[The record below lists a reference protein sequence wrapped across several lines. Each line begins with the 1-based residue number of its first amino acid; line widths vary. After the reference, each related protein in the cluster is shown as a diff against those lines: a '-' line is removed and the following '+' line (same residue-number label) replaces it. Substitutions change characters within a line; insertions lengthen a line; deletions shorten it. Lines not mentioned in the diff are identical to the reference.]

1 MDEAYRGES
10 HQGDRHRTLREQ
22 NPLSLSSPMIKAA
35 ITGTAVLLLLTGI
48 AHAQLSE
55 TEQQIVSAVK
65 QRTPAALELLE
76 KSVRINSGTLNPEG
90 VRAVGEIYRAELDAL
105 GFKTRWID
113 MPPAMKRA
121 GHLVATH
128 EGGQGKRV
136 LLLGHLDTVFEKG
149 SSVPVWERNGDRV
162 RGQGVSDMKGGDVVM
177 IEALRALKSVGAL
190 DHANVEIM
198 FTGDEERSGR
208 PLQTARADMV
218 AMGKRAD
225 YALSFEASGKH
236 EGVDTAS
243 IARRSAGGWVL
254 RVKGKAAHSG
264 GVFSAQS
271 GYGAIY
277 ETARILNAFREQV
290 IEPSLTFNPGLV
302 FGGTDVSYADDTAT
316 ASAFGKSNVIAR
328 DAEVLGDL
336 RYLTPEQGERA
347 RQKMQ
352 AIVSTGNLPG
362 TSATIS
368 FSESYPPM
376 PPTEAGQK
384 LAELYSQASLDA
396 GLGRIDILDPSMRG
410 AGDVQFVAPYTVG
423 IDGLGA
429 QGRGSHTDDEDLEI
443 ASIERGAVRA
453 ALLIYRLTQAAPR

>member
-1 MDEAYRGES
+1 MKEENL
-10 HQGDRHRTLREQ
+10 DRRFL
-22 NPLSLSSPMIKAA
+22 PFVVL
-35 ITGTAVLLLLTGI
+35 AVLSGV
-48 AHAQLSE
+48 AQAQLAD
-55 TEQQIVSAVK
+55 TEQRIVAAVK

-90 VRAVGEIYRAELDAL
+90 VRAVGEIYRAELEGL
-105 GFKTRWID
+105 GFKTRWIE

-128 EGGQGKRV
+128 EGGQGKRI

-149 SSVPVWERNGDRV
+149 SSVPLWEQRGDRV
-162 RGQGVSDMKGGDVVM
+162 RGQGVNDMKGGDVVM
-177 IEALRALKSVGAL
+177 IEALRALASAGAL
-190 DHANVEIM
+190 DKANIEIM
-198 FTGDEERSGR
+198 FTGDEERAGA
-208 PLQTARADMV
+208 PVQAARADMV

-225 YALSFEASGKH
+225 YALSFEGSNKH
-236 EGVDTAS
+236 DGVDTAS
-243 IARRSAGGWVL
+243 IARRSSGGWVL
-254 RVKGKAAHSG
+254 RVKGKPAHSM

-290 IEPSLTFNPGLV
+290 KEPSLTFNPGLV
-302 FGGTDVSYADDTAT
+302 FGGTNVSYADDTAT

-328 DAEVLGDL
+328 DAQVLGDL
-336 RYLTPEQGERA
+336 RYLSPEQGERA
-347 RQKMQ
+347 RKKMSEI
-352 AIVSTGNLPG
+352 ASAGNLPG

-376 PPTEAGQK
+376 PPTDAGRK
-384 LAELYSQASLDA
+384 LAELYSKVSQDA

-429 QGRGSHTDDEDLEI
+429 QGRGAHTDDEDLEV
-443 ASIERGAVRA
+443 ASIERGAIRA
-453 ALLIYRLTQAAPR
+453 ALLIHRLTRP

>member
-1 MDEAYRGES
+1 MFRRAF
-10 HQGDRHRTLREQ
+10 
-22 NPLSLSSPMIKAA
+22 A
-35 ITGTAVLLLLTGI
+35 GTAFLFLLSGA
-48 AHAQLSE
+48 AHAQQLSE
-55 TEQQIVSAVK
+55 TEQRIVAAVK

-90 VRAVGEIYRAELDAL
+90 VRAVGDIYRAELDAL

-121 GHLVATH
+121 GHLAAVR

-149 SSVPVWERNGDRV
+149 SAVPLWERQGDRV
-162 RGQGVSDMKGGDVVM
+162 RGQGVNDMKGGDVIM

-190 DHANVEIM
+190 ERANVEIL
-198 FTGDEERSGR
+198 FTGDEERTGN

-225 YALSFEASGKH
+225 YALSFEGSNKH

-243 IARRSAGGWVL
+243 IARRSSSGWVL
-254 RVKGKAAHSG
+254 HVKGRPAHSM

-290 IEPSLTFNPGLV
+290 MEPSLTFNPGLV
-302 FGGTDVSYADDTAT
+302 FGGTNVSYAEDTAT

-336 RYLTPEQGERA
+336 RYLSPEQGERA

-352 AIVSTGNLPG
+352 SIVSTGNLPG
-362 TSATIS
+362 SSATIS
-368 FSESYPPM
+368 FTESYPPM
-376 PPTEAGQK
+376 PPTDAGRK
-384 LAELYSQASLDA
+384 LAELYSKASLDA
-396 GLGRIDILDPSMRG
+396 GLGRIDLLDPSLRG

-429 QGRGSHTDDEDLEI
+429 QGRGAHTDDEDLEI

-453 ALLIYRLTQAAPR
+453 ALLIYRLTQAPR

>member
-1 MDEAYRGES
+1 MLKKVTAL
-10 HQGDRHRTLREQ
+10 T
-22 NPLSLSSPMIKAA
+22 AA
-35 ITGTAVLLLLTGI
+35 FLLVGT
-48 AHAQLSE
+48 AHAQLTD
-55 TEQQIVSAVK
+55 TEQRIVAAVR
-65 QRTPAALELLE
+65 QRTSAALELLE

-90 VRAVGEIYRAELDAL
+90 VRAVGEVYRAELDAL
-105 GFKTRWID
+105 GFRTRWID
-113 MPPAMKRA
+113 MPPSMKRA
-121 GHLVATH
+121 GHLVAVH

-149 SSVPVWERNGDRV
+149 SAVPLWERQGDRV
-162 RGQGVSDMKGGDVVM
+162 RGQGVNDMKGGDVVM

-190 DHANVEIM
+190 ERANVEIM
-198 FTGDEERSGR
+198 FTGDEERTGA
-208 PLQTARADMV
+208 PLQAARADMV

-225 YALSFEASGKH
+225 VALSFEGSNRH
-236 EGVDTAS
+236 DGVDTAS
-243 IARRSAGGWVL
+243 IARRSSGGWVL
-254 RVKGKAAHSG
+254 RVRGKPAHSM

-302 FGGTDVSYADDTAT
+302 FGGTSISYAEDTAT

-336 RYLTPEQGERA
+336 RYLSPEQGERA

-352 AIVSTGNLPG
+352 AIVSSGNLPG

-368 FSESYPPM
+368 FTESYPPM
-376 PPTEAGQK
+376 PPTDAGRK
-384 LAELYSQASLDA
+384 LVEQYSKASQDA
-396 GLGRIDILDPSMRG
+396 GLGRIEILDPSLRG
-410 AGDVQFVAPYTVG
+410 AGDVQFIAPYTVG

-429 QGRGSHTDDEDLEI
+429 QGRGAHTDDEDLEI
-443 ASIERGAVRA
+443 ASIERGAIRA
-453 ALLIYRLTQAAPR
+453 ALLIYRLTQSPSR

>member
-1 MDEAYRGES
+1 MPFKKLTAF
-10 HQGDRHRTLREQ
+10 
-22 NPLSLSSPMIKAA
+22 AA
-35 ITGTAVLLLLTGI
+35 AVLLAGA
-48 AHAQLSE
+48 AHAQLTE
-55 TEQQIVSAVK
+55 TEQRIVAAVK
-65 QRTPAALELLE
+65 QRSPAALELLE
-76 KSVRINSGTLNPEG
+76 RSVRINSGTLNPEG
-90 VRAVGEIYRAELDAL
+90 VRAVGDFYRAELDAL

-121 GHLVATH
+121 GHLVAAQ
-128 EGGQGKRV
+128 EGGQGKHL

-149 SSVPVWERNGDRV
+149 SAVPLWERQGERV
-162 RGQGVSDMKGGDVVM
+162 RGQGVNDMKGGDVIM
-177 IEALRALKSVGAL
+177 IEALRALKSVGVL
-190 DHANVEIM
+190 DRANIEIM
-198 FTGDEERSGR
+198 FTGDEERGGQ
-208 PLQTARADMV
+208 PLQVARDDMV

-225 YALSFEASGKH
+225 YALSFEGSDKH
-236 EGVDTAS
+236 DGVDTAS
-243 IARRSAGGWVL
+243 IARRSSGGWVL
-254 RVKGKAAHSG
+254 KVKGKPAHSM

-290 IEPSLTFNPGLV
+290 MEPSLTFNPGLV
-302 FGGTDVSYADDTAT
+302 YGGTDISYAEDKAT

-328 DAEVLGDL
+328 DAQVLGDL
-336 RYLTPEQGERA
+336 RYLSPEQGARA

-352 AIVSTGNLPG
+352 AIVASGNLPG

-368 FSESYPPM
+368 FNESYPPM
-376 PPTEAGQK
+376 PPTEAGAK
-384 LAELYSQASLDA
+384 LVELYSKASQDA
-396 GLGRIDILDPSMRG
+396 GLGRIEILDPSLRG

-453 ALLIYRLTQAAPR
+453 ALLIYRLTQAPAK

>member
-1 MDEAYRGES
+1 MPFKKLTAF
-10 HQGDRHRTLREQ
+10 
-22 NPLSLSSPMIKAA
+22 AA
-35 ITGTAVLLLLTGI
+35 AVLLAGA
-48 AHAQLSE
+48 AHAQLTE
-55 TEQQIVSAVK
+55 TEQRIVAAVK
-65 QRTPAALELLE
+65 QRSPAALELLE
-76 KSVRINSGTLNPEG
+76 RSVRINSGTLNPEG
-90 VRAVGEIYRAELDAL
+90 VRAVGDIYRAELDAL

-121 GHLVATH
+121 GHLVAAQ
-128 EGGQGKRV
+128 EGGQGKHL

-149 SSVPVWERNGDRV
+149 SAVPLWERQGERV
-162 RGQGVSDMKGGDVVM
+162 RGQGVNDMKGGDVIM
-177 IEALRALKSVGAL
+177 IEALRALKSVGVL
-190 DHANVEIM
+190 DRANIEIM
-198 FTGDEERSGR
+198 FTGDEERGGQ
-208 PLQTARADMV
+208 PLQVARDDMV

-225 YALSFEASGKH
+225 YALSFEGSGKH
-236 EGVDTAS
+236 DGVDTAS
-243 IARRSAGGWVL
+243 IARRSSGGWVL
-254 RVKGKAAHSG
+254 KVKGKPAHSM

-290 IEPSLTFNPGLV
+290 MEPSLTFNPGLV
-302 FGGTDVSYADDTAT
+302 YGGTDISYAEDKAT

-328 DAEVLGDL
+328 DAQVLGDL
-336 RYLTPEQGERA
+336 RYLSPEQGARA

-352 AIVSTGNLPG
+352 AIVASGNLPG

-368 FSESYPPM
+368 FNESYPPM
-376 PPTEAGQK
+376 PPTEAGAK
-384 LAELYSQASLDA
+384 LVELYSKASQDA
-396 GLGRIDILDPSMRG
+396 GLGRIEILDPSLRG

-453 ALLIYRLTQAAPR
+453 ALLIYRLTQAPAK

>member
-1 MDEAYRGES
+1 MFKR
-10 HQGDRHRTLREQ
+10 
-22 NPLSLSSPMIKAA
+22 A
-35 ITGTAVLLLLTGI
+35 IAGATVFLFLAGT

-55 TEQQIVSAVK
+55 TEQRIVAAVK

-105 GFKTRWID
+105 GFKTRWIE

-121 GHLVATH
+121 GHLVATR
-128 EGGQGKRV
+128 EGGVGKRV

-149 SSVPVWERNGDRV
+149 SAVPLWERQGDRV
-162 RGQGVSDMKGGDVVM
+162 RGQGVNDMKGGDVIM
-177 IEALRALKSVGAL
+177 IEALRALKSAGAL
-190 DHANVEIM
+190 ERANVEIM
-198 FTGDEERSGR
+198 FTGDEERTGM

-218 AMGKRAD
+218 SMGKRAD
-225 YALSFEASGKH
+225 YALSFEGSSKH

-243 IARRSAGGWVL
+243 IARRSAGGWAL
-254 RVKGKAAHSG
+254 RVKGKAAHSM

-277 ETARILNAFREQV
+277 ETARILNAFREQA

-302 FGGTDVSYADDTAT
+302 FGGTNVSYSEDTAT

-336 RYLTPEQGERA
+336 RYLSPEQGERA

-352 AIVSTGNLPG
+352 AIVSSGNLPG

-368 FSESYPPM
+368 FTESYPPM
-376 PPTEAGQK
+376 PPTEAGRN
-384 LAELYSQASLDA
+384 LAALYSKVSQDA
-396 GLGRIDILDPSMRG
+396 GLGRIDILDPSLRG

-429 QGRGSHTDDEDLEI
+429 QGRGAHTDDEDLEI

-453 ALLIYRLTQAAPR
+453 ALLIYRLTQSASR

>member
-1 MDEAYRGES
+1 MLKRA
-10 HQGDRHRTLREQ
+10 L
-22 NPLSLSSPMIKAA
+22 AA
-35 ITGTAVLLLLTGI
+35 AAVFLLLNGA

-55 TEQQIVSAVK
+55 TEQRIVAAVK
-65 QRTPAALELLE
+65 QRAPAALELLE

-105 GFKTRWID
+105 GFKTQWVE
-113 MPPAMKRA
+113 MPAAMKRA
-121 GHLVATH
+121 GHLVAVH
-128 EGGQGKRV
+128 EGGAGKRL

-149 SSVPVWERNGDRV
+149 SAVPLWERQGDRV
-162 RGQGVSDMKGGDVVM
+162 RGQGVNDMKGGDVIL

-190 DHANVEIM
+190 DPAHIEVM
-198 FTGDEERSGR
+198 FTGDEERTGQ
-208 PLQTARADMV
+208 PLQTARAEMV

-225 YALSFEASGKH
+225 YAMSFEGSSKH
-236 EGVDTAS
+236 DGVDTAS
-243 IARRSAGGWVL
+243 IARRSSGGWVL
-254 RVKGKAAHSG
+254 RVKGKPAHST

-302 FGGTDVSYADDTAT
+302 FGGTNVSYAEDTAT

-328 DAEVLGDL
+328 DAQVLGDL
-336 RYLTPEQGERA
+336 RYLSPEQGERA

-368 FSESYPPM
+368 FTESYPPM
-376 PPTEAGQK
+376 PPTEAGRK
-384 LAELYSQASLDA
+384 LVELYSKASVDA
-396 GLGRIDILDPSMRG
+396 GLGRIEILDPSLRG
-410 AGDVQFVAPYTVG
+410 AGDVQFVAPYTVA

-429 QGRGSHTDDEDLEI
+429 QGRGAHTDDEDLEI

-453 ALLIYRLTQAAPR
+453 ALLIYRLMQPASR

>member
-1 MDEAYRGES
+1 MFKRA
-10 HQGDRHRTLREQ
+10 L
-22 NPLSLSSPMIKAA
+22 A
-35 ITGTAVLLLLTGI
+35 GTAAFLCLTGL

-55 TEQQIVSAVK
+55 TERRIVTAVK

-90 VRAVGEIYRAELDAL
+90 VRAVGDIYRAELDAL

-128 EGGQGKRV
+128 EGQGKRV

-149 SSVPVWERNGDRV
+149 SAVPLWERRDDRV
-162 RGQGVSDMKGGDVVM
+162 RGQGVNDMKGGDVIM

-190 DHANVEIM
+190 DKANVEIM
-198 FTGDEERSGR
+198 FTGDEERAGA

-225 YALSFEASGKH
+225 YALSFEGSAKH

-243 IARRSAGGWVL
+243 IARRSSGSWVL
-254 RVKGKAAHSG
+254 RIKGKPAHSM

-277 ETARILNAFREQV
+277 ETARILNSFREQV

-302 FGGTDVSYADDTAT
+302 FGGTNVSYADDTAT

-336 RYLTPEQGERA
+336 RYLSPEQGERA

-352 AIVSTGNLPG
+352 GIVASGNLPG

-368 FSESYPPM
+368 FTESYPPM
-376 PPTEAGQK
+376 PPTDAGRS
-384 LAELYSQASLDA
+384 LAELYSKASLDA
-396 GLGRIDILDPSMRG
+396 GLGRIDILDPSLRG

-429 QGRGSHTDDEDLEI
+429 QGRGAHTDDEDLEI
-443 ASIERGAVRA
+443 ASIERGAIRA
-453 ALLIYRLTQAAPR
+453 ALLVYRLTQSAPR

>member
-1 MDEAYRGES
+1 MFKR
-10 HQGDRHRTLREQ
+10 
-22 NPLSLSSPMIKAA
+22 A
-35 ITGTAVLLLLTGI
+35 ITGATVFLFLTAT

-55 TEQQIVSAVK
+55 TERQVVAAVK

-128 EGGQGKRV
+128 EGGTGKRV

-149 SSVPVWERNGDRV
+149 SAVPLWERRGDRV
-162 RGQGVSDMKGGDVVM
+162 RGQGVNDMKGGDVIM
-177 IEALRALKSVGAL
+177 IEALRALKNAGAL
-190 DHANVEIM
+190 EGANVEIM
-198 FTGDEERSGR
+198 FTGDEERGGM

-218 AMGKRAD
+218 DMGKHAD
-225 YALSFEASGKH
+225 YALSFEGSNKH
-236 EGVDTAS
+236 DEVDTAS
-243 IARRSAGGWVL
+243 IARRSSGSWVL
-254 RVKGKAAHSG
+254 RVKGKAAHSM

-277 ETARILNAFREQV
+277 ETARILNGFREQV

-302 FGGTDVSYADDTAT
+302 FGGTNISYADDTAT

-328 DAEVLGDL
+328 DSEVLGDL
-336 RYLTPEQGERA
+336 RYLSPEQGERA

-352 AIVSTGNLPG
+352 AIVSSGNLPG

-368 FSESYPPM
+368 FTESYPPM
-376 PPTEAGQK
+376 PPTEAGRT
-384 LAELYSQASLDA
+384 LAEVYSKASLDA
-396 GLGRIDILDPSMRG
+396 GLGRIDILDPSQRG

-429 QGRGSHTDDEDLEI
+429 QGRGAHTDDEDLEI
-443 ASIERGAVRA
+443 ASIERGAIRA
-453 ALLIYRLTQAAPR
+453 ALLVYRLTQSASR

>member
-1 MDEAYRGES
+1 MFK
-10 HQGDRHRTLREQ
+10 RTIVCIGAF
-22 NPLSLSSPMIKAA
+22 LSLS
-35 ITGTAVLLLLTGI
+35 GI

-55 TEQQIVSAVK
+55 TEQRIVAAVK

-76 KSVRINSGTLNPEG
+76 QSVRINSGTLNPEG

-105 GFKTRWID
+105 GFKTRWIE

-128 EGGQGKRV
+128 EGGPGKRV
-136 LLLGHLDTVFEKG
+136 LLLGHLDTVFERG
-149 SSVPVWERNGDRV
+149 SSVPLWERQGDRV
-162 RGQGVSDMKGGDVVM
+162 RGQGVNDMKGGDVIM
-177 IEALRALKSVGAL
+177 IEALRALKSVGVL
-190 DHANVEIM
+190 DQANVEIM

-218 AMGKRAD
+218 AMSKRAD
-225 YALSFEASGKH
+225 FALSFEGSAKH
-236 EGVDTAS
+236 DGVDTAS
-243 IARRSAGGWVL
+243 IARRSSGGWVL
-254 RVKGKAAHSG
+254 RVKGKAAHSM

-302 FGGTDVSYADDTAT
+302 FGGTDVSYADETAT

-336 RYLTPEQGERA
+336 RYLSPEQGERA
-347 RQKMQ
+347 RQKMR

-362 TSATIS
+362 TSATIN

-376 PPTEAGQK
+376 PPTEAGRH
-384 LAELYSQASLDA
+384 LAEIYSKTSLDA
-396 GLGRIDILDPSMRG
+396 GLGRIEILDPSMRG

-429 QGRGSHTDDEDLEI
+429 QGRGAHTDDEDLDI
-443 ASIERGAVRA
+443 ASIERGAIRA
-453 ALLIYRLTQAAPR
+453 ALLVYRLTQSASQ

>member
-1 MDEAYRGES
+1 MFNKAIVCITGF
-10 HQGDRHRTLREQ
+10 
-22 NPLSLSSPMIKAA
+22 LSLSGMAQ
-35 ITGTAVLLLLTGI
+35 
-48 AHAQLSE
+48 AQLSE
-55 TEQQIVSAVK
+55 TEQRIVAAVK

-90 VRAVGEIYRAELDAL
+90 VRAVGEIYRAELEAL

-128 EGGQGKRV
+128 EGGPGKRV
-136 LLLGHLDTVFEKG
+136 LLLGHLDTVFERG
-149 SSVPVWERNGDRV
+149 SSVPLWERQGDRV
-162 RGQGVSDMKGGDVVM
+162 RGQGVNDMKGGDVIL
-177 IEALRALKSVGAL
+177 IEALRALKSVGVLAP
-190 DHANVEIM
+190 ANVEIM
-198 FTGDEERSGR
+198 FTGDEERGGR
-208 PLQTARADMV
+208 PMQAARADMV
-218 AMGKRAD
+218 AMAKRAD
-225 YALSFEASGKH
+225 FALSFEGSGKH

-243 IARRSAGGWVL
+243 ISRRSSGGWVL
-254 RVKGKAAHSG
+254 RVKGKAAHSM

-290 IEPSLTFNPGLV
+290 VEPSLTFNPGLI
-302 FGGTDVSYADDTAT
+302 FGGTDVSYADETAT

-336 RYLTPEQGERA
+336 RYLSPEQGERA

-352 AIVSTGNLPG
+352 AIVSTGNLTG
-362 TSATIS
+362 TSATIT

-376 PPTEAGQK
+376 PPTEAGRD
-384 LAELYSQASLDA
+384 LAAIYSKTSLDA
-396 GLGRIDILDPSMRG
+396 GLGRIDLLDPSMRG

-429 QGRGSHTDDEDLEI
+429 QGRGAHTDDEDLEI
-443 ASIERGAVRA
+443 ASIEQGAVRA
-453 ALLIYRLTQAAPR
+453 ALFIYRLTNSASR

>member
-1 MDEAYRGES
+1 MRFKKFTS
-10 HQGDRHRTLREQ
+10 V
-22 NPLSLSSPMIKAA
+22 AA
-35 ITGTAVLLLLTGI
+35 AFLLAGA
-48 AHAQLSE
+48 AHAQLTE
-55 TEQQIVSAVK
+55 TEQRIVAAVK

-90 VRAVGEIYRAELDAL
+90 VRAVGDIFRAELDAL

-121 GHLVATH
+121 GHLVATQ
-128 EGGQGKRV
+128 EGGQGKRL

-149 SSVPVWERNGDRV
+149 SSVPLWERQGERV
-162 RGQGVSDMKGGDVVM
+162 RGQGVNDMKGGDVIM
-177 IEALRALKSVGAL
+177 IEALRALRTVGAL
-190 DHANVEIM
+190 DQARLEIM
-198 FTGDEERSGR
+198 FTGDEERSGQ
-208 PLQTARADMV
+208 PLEIARADMV

-225 YALSFEASGKH
+225 YALSFEGSNKH
-236 EGVDTAS
+236 AGVDTAS
-243 IARRSAGGWVL
+243 IARRSSGGWVL
-254 RVKGKAAHSG
+254 NVKGKPAHSM
-264 GVFSAQS
+264 GVFSERS
-271 GYGAIY
+271 RYGAIY

-302 FGGTDVSYADDTAT
+302 FGGTDISYAEDKAT

-328 DAEVLGDL
+328 DAQVLGDL
-336 RYLTPEQGERA
+336 RYLSPEQGERA

-352 AIVSTGNLPG
+352 AIVSAGNLPG

-368 FSESYPPM
+368 FSENYPPM
-376 PPTEAGQK
+376 PPTEAGGK
-384 LAELYSQASLDA
+384 LVELYSKASQDA
-396 GLGRIDILDPSMRG
+396 GLGRIDILDPSLRG

-429 QGRGSHTDDEDLEI
+429 QGRGAHTDDEDLEI

-453 ALLIYRLTQAAPR
+453 ALLIYRLTRSPVN